1 MPGAAPGVRPWSG
14 SAPRSAARRGRSL
27 TTDRRRAA
35 PRRTRREGEGEG
47 EGAGRAGRGVPGCR
61 GVPGGAARGRVGTAS
76 EPPRGHREPF
86 PVRRASKAESVPRC
100 GPSSLCRWVWR
111 RRRRARGH
119 LPGCCRNGDLSRSPS
134 LMRAVTLI
142 FKFPFAICSILSF
155 HLFFL

>member
-1 MPGAAPGVRPWSG
+1 MPGAAPGVRPCSG

-35 PRRTRREGEGEG
+35 PRRTRREG

-76 EPPRGHREPF
+76 EPPRGHRAPF

-119 LPGCCRNGDLSRSPS
+119 LPGCCMNGDLSRSPS

-142 FKFPFAICSILSF
+142 FKFPFAFCSILSF